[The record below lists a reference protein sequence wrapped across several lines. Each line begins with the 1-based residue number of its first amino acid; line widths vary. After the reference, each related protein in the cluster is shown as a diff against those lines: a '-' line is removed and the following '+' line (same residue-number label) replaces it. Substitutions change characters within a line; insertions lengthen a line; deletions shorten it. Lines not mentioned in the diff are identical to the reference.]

1 MRASFPRHRPPIR
14 SSTRLSAACSRSGA
28 PTSAPARVIGSA
40 TNVTSAISPARAP
53 AVAEALYGRELATS
67 VSALEDF
74 AACPFKFFVGHGLD
88 AHERKRFEL
97 DARERGSFQHEVL
110 AAFHRQLV
118 SQGKKWRDLSPA
130 EARVLIRQLGEEQ
143 IAAFRDGLLLAS

>member
-1 MRASFPRHRPPIR
+1 MADAASAQ
-14 SSTRLSAACSRSGA
+14 RLS
-28 PTSAPARVIGSA
+28 
-40 TNVTSAISPARAP
+40 P

-97 DARERGSFQHEVL
+97 VARERGSFQHEVL

-143 IAAFRDGLLLAS
+143 RATFRNGLFLASQRSEERRVGKECRSRWSPYH